1 MHDGLL
7 VGRVGDE
14 VRPPRRAAPPNRPC
28 GVRVTAPSVVPS
40 AASAIPPGVAA
51 LLIALVVALTPADAR
66 AGRKDDDH
74 DRARAAVQAGEAMPL
89 PALLQRLQRTHPG
102 RVLELELERDD
113 GRWIYEVK
121 LLQPDG
127 RLLKL
132 EVDAATAQVL
142 KVRRRDRDRS
152 GRDSDRD
159 RARDGE
165 RGRDRPGDRD
175 RSAGDRVEPG
185 GDARPEGRR

>member
-1 MHDGLL
+1 MGPLAEL
-7 VGRVGDE
+7 
-14 VRPPRRAAPPNRPC
+14 RPPRGAAPLDAPR
-28 GVRVTAPSVVPS
+28 GVEVTAPSAVPS
-40 AASAIPPGVAA
+40 AASAIALGVVA
-51 LLIALVVALTPADAR
+51 LLIALLAALTPADAR

-89 PALLQRLQRTHPG
+89 STLLQRLQRTHPG
-102 RVLELELERDD
+102 RVLELELERED

-142 KVRRRDRDRS
+142 KVRRCDHDRS

-159 RARDGE
+159 RARDGD
-165 RGRDRPGDRD
+165 RGRDRTGDRD
-175 RSAGDRVEPG
+175 RSAGDRSGSG